1 MLHSG
6 MSGPMTRDRRLAALS
21 LGALGVV
28 FGDIGTSPLYAF
40 KEAFGGA
47 HPLPLHEANVF
58 GILSLIFWAVML
70 IVSVKYLSFVL
81 RFDNKGEGGVLALLA
96 LASQLFR
103 KNRKLSAA
111 ATVIAVFAASLFYGD
126 AVITPAISVL
136 SAVEGLSVATPA
148 LERWVVPS
156 TIVIIIGL
164 FALQP
169 YGTGK
174 IGRLFGP
181 VTLIWFCVIGAL
193 GVMSILQTPAVLRSL
208 DPGYALHFALQS
220 PGLAFI
226 ALGAVFLALT
236 GGEALYADMG
246 HFGRKPIRIAWFGLV
261 LPALML
267 NYLGQGALV
276 LRNPAAVKNPFYLL
290 APTEWLLPLVALA
303 TMATVIASQATISGA
318 FSVTQ
323 QASRLGYLP
332 RVPVTHTS
340 ETERGQI
347 YIGRLNWLMLVIVV
361 LLVIGFGSSSHL
373 AAAYGIA
380 VSATMALET
389 ALVALVVIAM
399 GGRLRI
405 LALGVLLVVFLVE
418 LLFFASNT
426 TKIAAGGWF
435 PILCGLIIFTLL
447 TTWKRGTD
455 VLTAA
460 SAVKNVPLKG
470 FCEHLESV
478 TRVPGT
484 AVFFSASTE
493 VVPATLLHN
502 LKHNKVMHERVIF
515 LTMTTE
521 DVPQVGDEERIDVT
535 MLVPQSI
542 YQVVV
547 RYGFMEDPDAM
558 HVLKLLAQRGLR
570 LEIAETTFFLGKS
583 TIARA
588 EHRGLFTWRREVFR
602 WMQRNAPSAAEYF
615 KLPPDRVIEL
625 GTQLRL

>member
-1 MLHSG
+1 MYQKPSRGNVGH
-6 MSGPMTRDRRLAALS
+6 DRKLAALS

-47 HPLPLHEANVF
+47 HALPLNEANVF
-58 GILSLIFWAVML
+58 GVLSLIFWAVML
-70 IVSVKYLSFVL
+70 IVSVKYVSFVL
-81 RFDNKGEGGVLALLA
+81 RFDNNGEGGVLALLA
-96 LASQLFR
+96 LASRLFR
-103 KNRKLSAA
+103 KNRKLSGA

-136 SAVEGLSVATPA
+136 SAVEGISVVTPA
-148 LERWVVPS
+148 LERWIVPV
-156 TIVIIIGL
+156 TIAIIIGV

-181 VTLIWFCVIGAL
+181 ITLIWFFVIGTL
-193 GVMSILQTPAVLRSL
+193 GVMSIMATPAILRSL
-208 DPGYALHFALQS
+208 DPGYAVRFAMHS
-220 PGLAFI
+220 PNLTFI
-226 ALGAVFLALT
+226 ALGSVFLALT

-261 LPALML
+261 LPSLML

-276 LRNPAAVKNPFYLL
+276 LRDPAALKNPFYLL
-290 APTEWLLPLVALA
+290 APPELLLPLVALA
-303 TMATVIASQATISGA
+303 TIATVIASQATISGA

-332 RVPVTHTS
+332 RVPVTYTS

-347 YIGRLNWLMLVIVV
+347 YIGQLNWLMLVIVV
-361 LLVIGFGSSSHL
+361 LLVLGFGSSSHL

-399 GGRLRI
+399 GGRAKVL
-405 LALGVLLVVFLVE
+405 LLGILLVVFLAE

-435 PILCGLIIFTLL
+435 PILCGLTIFTLL
-447 TTWKRGTD
+447 TTWKRGVE
-455 VLTAA
+455 VLTADA
-460 SAVKNVPLKG
+460 AAKNVPLKG
-470 FCEHLESV
+470 FCEHLSSV

-484 AVFFSASTE
+484 AVFFSSNTQA
-493 VVPATLLHN
+493 VPTTLLHN

-521 DVPQVGDEERIDVT
+521 DVPQVDDDERIEVD
-535 MLVPQSI
+535 MLVPQSV
-542 YQVVV
+542 YQVIV

-558 HVLKLLAQRGLR
+558 HVLKLLGLRGLR
-570 LEIAETTFFLGKS
+570 LEIDETTFFLGKS

-588 EHRGLFTWRREVFR
+588 ERRGLFTWRREVFR
-602 WMQRNAPSAAEYF
+602 WMQRNAPSAAAYF
-615 KLPPDRVIEL
+615 NLPPDRVVEL
-625 GTQLRL
+625 GTQLKL

>member
-1 MLHSG
+1 MKENEVRGQSSH
-6 MSGPMTRDRRLAALS
+6 DHRLAALS

-40 KEAFGGA
+40 KEAFGGQHA
-47 HPLPLHEANVF
+47 LPLSEANVF
-58 GILSLIFWAVML
+58 GVLSLIFWAVML
-70 IVSVKYLSFVL
+70 IVSVKYVTFVL

-103 KNRKLSAA
+103 KNRRLSQV

-136 SAVEGLSVATPA
+136 SAVEGISVATPA
-148 LERWVVPS
+148 LERWIVPA
-156 TIVIIIGL
+156 TLAILVGV

-181 VTLIWFCVIGAL
+181 VTMIWFFIIGGL
-193 GVMSILQTPAVLRSL
+193 GVMSILQTPAILKAL
-208 DPGYALHFALQS
+208 DPGYAVRFAIHS

-226 ALGAVFLALT
+226 ALGSVFLALT

-246 HFGRKPIRIAWFGLV
+246 HFGRAPIRIAWFGLV

-276 LRNPAAVKNPFYLL
+276 LRDPAAVKNPFYLL
-290 APTEWLLPLVALA
+290 APPELLLPLVALA
-303 TMATVIASQATISGA
+303 TIATVIASQATISGA

-323 QASRLGYLP
+323 QASRLGFLP
-332 RVPVTHTS
+332 RIPVTHTS

-347 YIGRLNWLMLVIVV
+347 YIGRLNWLMLALV
-361 LLVIGFGSSSHL
+361 LLLVVGFGSSTHL

-399 GGRLRI
+399 KGR
-405 LALGVLLVVFLVE
+405 AKVVVVSVLLVVFLVE

-435 PILCGLIIFTLL
+435 PIFCGLTIFTLL
-447 TTWKRGTD
+447 TTWKRGAE
-455 VLTAA
+455 VLTANEA
-460 SAVKNVPLKG
+460 GKNVPLKG
-470 FCEHLESV
+470 FCEHLGSV
-478 TRVPGT
+478 TRVSGT
-484 AVFFSASTE
+484 AVFFSANTQ
-493 VVPATLLHN
+493 VVPVTLLHN

-521 DVPQVGDEERIDVT
+521 DVPQVDDEERIEVDV
-535 MLVPQSI
+535 LVPQSI

-547 RYGFMEDPDAM
+547 RYGFMEDPDAL
-558 HVLKLLAQRGLR
+558 HVLKLLGQRGLR
-570 LEIAETTFFLGKS
+570 LELEETTFFLGKS

-625 GTQLRL
+625 GTQLKL

>member
-1 MLHSG
+1 MIQNASREYA
-6 MSGPMTRDRRLAALS
+6 TRDRRLAALS

-40 KEAFGGA
+40 KEAFGGQHA
-47 HPLPLHEANVF
+47 LPLNEANVF
-58 GILSLIFWAVML
+58 GVLSLIFWAVML
-70 IVSVKYLSFVL
+70 IVSVKYVLFVL

-96 LASQLFR
+96 LASHLFR
-103 KNRKLSAA
+103 KNRRLSGA
-111 ATVIAVFAASLFYGD
+111 ATIIAVFAASLFYGD

-136 SAVEGLSVATPA
+136 SAVEGISVATPA
-148 LERWVVPS
+148 LEHWVVPA
-156 TIVIIIGL
+156 TIVIIIGV
-164 FALQP
+164 FAIQP
-169 YGTGK
+169 YGTGR

-181 VTLIWFCVIGAL
+181 VTMIWFLIIGAL
-193 GVMSILQTPAVLRSL
+193 GVMSIMATPAILNALNPV
-208 DPGYALHFALQS
+208 YAVRFAIQA

-226 ALGAVFLALT
+226 ALGSVFLALT

-276 LRNPAAVKNPFYLL
+276 LRDAAAVKNPFYLL
-290 APTEWLLPLVALA
+290 APPDLLLPLVALA
-303 TMATVIASQATISGA
+303 TIATVIASQATISGA

-332 RVPVTHTS
+332 RIPVTHTS

-347 YIGRLNWLMLVIVV
+347 YIGRLNWVLLVIVV
-361 LLVIGFGSSSHL
+361 LLVLGFGSSSHL

-389 ALVALVVIAM
+389 ALVALVVITM
-399 GGRLRI
+399 GGPARVLV
-405 LALGVLLVVFLVE
+405 LGLLLVVFVVE
-418 LLFFASNT
+418 LLFFAANA

-435 PILCGLIIFTLL
+435 PILCGLTIFTLL
-447 TTWKRGTD
+447 TSWKRGAE
-455 VLTAA
+455 VLAA
-460 SAVKNVPLKG
+460 DAARKHVPLKG
-470 FCEHLESV
+470 FCEHLSSV

-484 AVFFSASTE
+484 AVFFSANPE
-493 VVPATLLHN
+493 IVPTTLLHN
-502 LKHNKVMHERVIF
+502 LKHNKVLHERVVF

-521 DVPQVGDEERIDVT
+521 DVPQVEDDERIEVN
-535 MLVPQSI
+535 MLVPQSV

-547 RYGFMEDPDAM
+547 RYGFMEDPDTM
-558 HVLKLLAQRGLR
+558 HVLKLLSQRGLR
-570 LEIAETTFFLGKS
+570 FELEETTFFLGKS

-602 WMQRNAPSAAEYF
+602 WMQRNAPSAVEYF
-615 KLPPDRVIEL
+615 NLPPDRVVEL

>member
-1 MLHSG
+1 MDNNASRG
-6 MSGPMTRDRRLAALS
+6 YATRDRKLAALS

-40 KEAFGGA
+40 KEAFGGQHA
-47 HPLPLHEANVF
+47 LPLSQANVF
-58 GILSLIFWAVML
+58 GVLSLIFWAVML
-70 IVSVKYLSFVL
+70 IVSVKYVSFVL

-103 KNRKLSAA
+103 KNRKLSGA

-136 SAVEGLSVATPA
+136 SAVEGISVATPA
-148 LERWVVPS
+148 LERWVVPA
-156 TIVIIIGL
+156 TIAIIIGV

-181 VTLIWFCVIGAL
+181 ITLIWFFVIGGL
-193 GVMSILQTPAVLRSL
+193 GVMSIMATPAILWAL
-208 DPGYALHFALQS
+208 DPSYAVRFAVGS

-226 ALGAVFLALT
+226 ALGSVFLALT

-290 APTEWLLPLVALA
+290 APSELLIPLVVLA
-303 TMATVIASQATISGA
+303 TIATVIASQATISGA

-347 YIGRLNWLMLVIVV
+347 YIGPLNWLMLVIVV
-361 LLVIGFGSSSHL
+361 LLVLGFGSSTNL

-380 VSATMALET
+380 VSGTMALET

-399 GGRLRI
+399 AKRARVLM
-405 LALGVLLVVFLVE
+405 LGVLAVVFLAE
-418 LLFFASNT
+418 MMFFASNT

-435 PILCGLIIFTLL
+435 PILCGLLIFTLL
-447 TTWKRGTD
+447 TTWKRGAE
-455 VLTAA
+455 VLTAG
-460 SAVKNVPLKG
+460 SAGKHVQLKG
-470 FCEHLESV
+470 FCEHLSSV

-484 AVFFSASTE
+484 AVFFSANSQI
-493 VVPATLLHN
+493 VPTTLLHN
-502 LKHNKVMHERVIF
+502 LKHNKVLHERVVF

-521 DVPQVGDEERIDVT
+521 DVPRVADDERIEVD
-535 MLVPQSI
+535 MLVPQSV
-542 YQVVV
+542 YQVTV

-558 HVLKLLAQRGLR
+558 HVLKLLGQRGLR
-570 LEIAETTFFLGKS
+570 FEIEETTFFLGKS

-602 WMQRNAPSAAEYF
+602 WMQRNAPPAAEYF
-615 KLPPDRVIEL
+615 KLPPDRVVEL
-625 GTQLRL
+625 GTQVRL